1 MACSLFFASL
11 QDIQKEMEENGKVQR
26 CFDCCWTVVGLVWC
40 SETNCVQTC
49 LLLLDSVGPQGF
61 VDPVSEQRW
70 WWLEGGAF
78 GFGRMRSFLR
88 ELAPWQHEM
97 RKAGFSDLVFLPRI
111 HYIYICIYIYLSLSL
126 FLFLVGIVNELGRI
140 APAFVDRPDQA
151 AVRSRSFFD
160 HQKRKLP
167 VWERFLGSDRYVPG
181 L

>member
-1 MACSLFFASL
+1 
-11 QDIQKEMEENGKVQR
+11 
-26 CFDCCWTVVGLVWC
+26 
-40 SETNCVQTC
+40 
-49 LLLLDSVGPQGF
+49 
-61 VDPVSEQRW
+61 
-70 WWLEGGAF
+70 
-78 GFGRMRSFLR
+78 MRSFLR

-111 HYIYICIYIYLSLSL
+111 HYIYMYIYICIQYIYVYISLSL